1 MVSVPSFWMITV
13 LSGTECTFNFD
24 EFCFDENITVKV
36 KASVKD
42 DKLIF
47 YFTERSQV
55 CPRI

>member
-1 MVSVPSFWMITV
+1 MITV

-24 EFCFDENITVKV
+24 KFCFDENITIKV
-36 KASVKD
+36 KANVKD